1 LVKERL
7 LAHSRNSLG
16 MPHFLSDH
24 LQDVSEMAER
34 FAVPFHGGRLADMLG
49 RLHDAGKV
57 QPEFQAYLLG
67 ETSRGP
73 NHAWVGAL
81 LAEKLGI
88 GPVVLAIS
96 GHHAGLQVPQVIKTY
111 QRSSEKQKVLDG
123 IHDSLKKL
131 FPDLKSVAKQDWP
144 SWISLNLGTQ
154 EVKRRFEL
162 LVRFLFS
169 CLVDA
174 DFLNTENH
182 FYPDIR
188 KKRKAASFSIEKM
201 WRSLKAAQKEF
212 EGKSGQLNQKRKE
225 IYDACIKSASLSP
238 GFFRLTVQ
246 TGGGKTRSGLAFALK
261 HAKYHDLKR
270 VIVAI
275 PYTSIIEQ
283 TAAVYRGIFGA
294 ANVLE
299 HHSAIPLKE
308 DEASEI
314 NDHLK
319 LAAENWD
326 ASLIVTTTVQFFESL
341 FSNRTS
347 RCRKLHNI
355 ASSVIVLDE
364 IQTLPVELL
373 EPTLDVLSEL
383 VQHYGVTVVFCTAT
397 QPAFEYCFDFF
408 LEGIENVREIVLSP
422 GTYFHELKRVNYHM
436 IDEPLTLEGLAFRVM
451 AQGNQSL
458 CIFNSKRDALEFTQV
473 LQRESDVNKQDVFHL
488 STNLCGAHRYEVL
501 KEVGKRTRS
510 GNPCFLVSTQVVE
523 AGVDLDFPV
532 VFRAVGPL
540 DRIVQ
545 AAGRCNRENGL
556 PEHGNVFIFR
566 LQKEH
571 SPKGIYKT
579 ASHYAEQFLKGAHDL
594 NLPGTFKDYF
604 RGLYDMA
611 PLDANAVQACRAK
624 FDFPETA
631 FRYRLIRGERFP
643 VSVRYG
649 EAKEQA
655 VDLVNRLQMGF
666 EPPAELWRQ
675 LQPYLVNLS
684 KYELEKALKE
694 HWVVQIKEGLWYWAG
709 RYDDRLGLLF
719 EPPDPEDNII

>member
-1 LVKERL
+1 MAEERL
-7 LAHSRNSLG
+7 FAHSKNSLG
-16 MPHFLSDH
+16 IPHFLSDH
-24 LQDVSEMAER
+24 LRGVSEMAKR
-34 FAVPFHGGRLADMLG
+34 FAEPFDGGRLANLLG
-49 RLHDAGKV
+49 CLHDAGKV
-57 QPEFQAYLLG
+57 QCKFQAYLRG
-67 ETSRGP
+67 ETAKGP

-81 LAEKLGI
+81 LAAKLGI
-88 GPVVLAIS
+88 DRVALAIS
-96 GHHAGLQVPQVIKTY
+96 GHHSGLQAPQVIKTY
-111 QRSSEKQKVLDG
+111 QRSSQKQNVFDE
-123 IHDSLKKL
+123 IDDSLKKL
-131 FPDLKSVAKQDWP
+131 FPDLKSIEKQDWP
-144 SWISLNLGTQ
+144 SWIPLNLRTQ
-154 EVKRRFEL
+154 KAKRRFEL
-162 LVRFLFS
+162 LIRFLFS

-182 FYPDIR
+182 FYPDILE
-188 KKRKAASFSIEKM
+188 KRKAASFSIEKM
-201 WRSLKAAQKEF
+201 WRSLKTAQKEF
-212 EGKSGQLNQKRKE
+212 EGKTGVLNQKRKE
-225 IYDACIKSASLSP
+225 IYDACVKSASLSP
-238 GFFRLTVQ
+238 GFFRLTVP

-261 HAKYHDLKR
+261 HAKYHGLKR
-270 VIVAI
+270 IIVAI

-283 TAAVYRGIFGA
+283 TAAVYRDIFGA

-308 DEASEI
+308 DEAPEI
-314 NDHLK
+314 NDHMK
-319 LAAENWD
+319 LAAENWE
-326 ASLIVTTTVQFFESL
+326 ASLIVTTTVQLFESL
-341 FSNRTS
+341 FSNRPG

-364 IQTLPVELL
+364 IQTFPVELL
-373 EPTLDVLSEL
+373 EPTLGVLSEL

-397 QPAFEYCFDFF
+397 QPGFEYGFDF
-408 LEGIENVREIVLSP
+408 LEGIGNIREIVFNP
-422 GTYFHELKRVNYHM
+422 GAYFHELKRVNYHM
-436 IDEPLTLEGLAFRVM
+436 IAEPLTLEALASCVV

-458 CIFNSKRDALEFTQV
+458 CIFNSKRDALEFARV
-473 LQRESDVNKQDVFHL
+473 LQRESDVNKKDIFHL

-501 KEVGKRTRS
+501 KEVKERTRNGS
-510 GNPCFLVSTQVVE
+510 PCFLVSTQVVE

-545 AAGRCNRENGL
+545 AAGRCNRENDL
-556 PEHGNVFIFR
+556 PEYGKVYIFR

-594 NLPGTFKDYF
+594 NLPDTFKDYF

-611 PLDANAVQACRAK
+611 PLDANAVQPCRAK

-631 FRYRLIRGERFP
+631 FRYRLIREERFP

-649 EAKEQA
+649 DAKEKV
-655 VDLVNRLQMGF
+655 VDLLNRLQMGF

-684 KYELEKALKE
+684 KYELEKARKE

-709 RYDDRLGLLF
+709 RYHERLGLLF
-719 EPPDPEDNII
+719 ESPESGR